1 MGSDVCPFDEKIFK
15 WREHTQTLEKQMSP
29 SSKDEARFVRNKLIE
44 FNAKHIPEDIRTRYE
59 EINLTLKND
68 DGQVIGG
75 LLSVL
80 CWNWVEVDILWVDQS
95 YRGKGYGSQLLG
107 EIEQIAKDKKC
118 TFIQLNTFTFQA
130 PDFYE
135 KHGYEVI
142 GVIDDA
148 PRGFKHYYYKKNI

>member
-1 MGSDVCPFDEKIFK
+1 M
-15 WREHTQTLEKQMSP
+15 TLENQVSR

-135 KHGYEVI
+135 KQGYEVI

>member
-1 MGSDVCPFDEKIFK
+1 M
-15 WREHTQTLEKQMSP
+15 TLEPQMSR
-29 SSKDEARFVRNKLIE
+29 SSRDETRFVRNKLIE
-44 FNAKHIPEDIRTRYE
+44 FNAKHIPEDIQTRYE

-68 DGQVIGG
+68 AGQVIGG

-80 CWNWVEVDILWVDQS
+80 CWNWVEVDILWIDQS

-107 EIEQIAKDKKC
+107 EIEQIAKDKGC
-118 TFIQLNTFTFQA
+118 AFIQLNTFTFQA

-135 KHGYEVI
+135 KYGYEVI

>member
-1 MGSDVCPFDEKIFK
+1 M
-15 WREHTQTLEKQMSP
+15 TQEPQMSR

-68 DGQVIGG
+68 AGQVIGG

-95 YRGKGYGSQLLG
+95 YQGKGYGSQLLG
-107 EIEQIAKDKKC
+107 EIEQIAKDNGC

-135 KHGYEVI
+135 KQGYEVI
-142 GVIDDA
+142 GLIDDA